1 MFASGRFSSSRMPG
15 GGRASSRM
23 PGGGRA
29 SSSTAPPPPP
39 QSDKNI
45 TTQTQ
50 ITLPHQQTQTQPST
64 QSSSI
69 NLAERLC
76 WVPLPNSNKND
87 NDTTVPPLLWPA
99 IIYQSHSEF
108 LSCRSANLSG
118 LEKQQLS
125 AQLLQFSL
133 NHHHSTTTGR
143 VCQLLC
149 RSNTINSILVVA
161 DETYFEFVDVVGA
174 QLQHYAC
181 QPSKFTDAQEYLSY
195 HQALDESMQLLGYQ
209 SSSSSSTDN
218 WVYKAQAALSSTS
231 TSNQVQVQASSN
243 QEQPL
248 VAKSP
253 TARRP
258 PAPAMAQQAHHP
270 AGAPSPN
277 DQPSIAAVSLGSTIA
292 TNESSLPHHHSS
304 AGSSR
309 MPPPP
314 PSLQLDKYA
323 SWTDTWSELLF
334 QGWQMY
340 QSTEGGTGSMV
351 YSAPNG
357 LSFRSLEQVQT
368 YVTNAYGWVGPHR
381 KKRSVS
387 KQVYTPTTQS
397 FYHFGVLWKQTLEP
411 REYNILCVGM

>member
-1 MFASGRFSSSRMPG
+1 MMLPG
-15 GGRASSRM
+15 GGNAS
-23 PGGGRA
+23 A
-29 SSSTAPPPPP
+29 APPP
-39 QSDKNI
+39 QSDN

-50 ITLPHQQTQTQPST
+50 TVQTTT
-64 QSSSI
+64 QSKGSSI

-76 WVPLPNSNKND
+76 WVPLPTS
-87 NDTTVPPLLWPA
+87 TTTHKDDAVPLLWPA

-108 LSCRSANLSG
+108 LSCRSANHLSG

-125 AQLLQFSL
+125 AQLLHFSL
-133 NHHHSTTTGR
+133 NAMGQTGR

>member
-1 MFASGRFSSSRMPG
+1 MMLPG
-15 GGRASSRM
+15 GGNAS
-23 PGGGRA
+23 A
-29 SSSTAPPPPP
+29 APPP
-39 QSDKNI
+39 QSDN

-50 ITLPHQQTQTQPST
+50 TVQTTT
-64 QSSSI
+64 QSKGSSI

-76 WVPLPNSNKND
+76 WVPLPTS
-87 NDTTVPPLLWPA
+87 TTTHKDDAVPLLWPA

-108 LSCRSANLSG
+108 LSCRSANHLSG

-125 AQLLQFSL
+125 AQLLHFSL
-133 NHHHSTTTGR
+133 NAMGQTGR

-181 QPSKFTDAQEYLSY
+181 QPNQFSHREEYLAF
-195 HQALDESMQLLGYQ
+195 HQALDESMQLLGYT
-209 SSSSSSTDN
+209 SSSTQSQDS
-218 WVYKAQAALSSTS
+218 WIRKAQAALSTA
-231 TSNQVQVQASSN
+231 TSNGTAQVQVQVQAPPHHK
-243 QEQPL
+243 EQPA
-248 VAKSP
+248 AKSP
-253 TARRP
+253 ARP
-258 PAPAMAQQAHHP
+258 PAPALAQQHP
-270 AGAPSPN
+270 AAVAGAPSPN

-292 TNESSLPHHHSS
+292 TNESSLPHHHST
-304 AGSSR
+304 ATGSR

-340 QSTEGGTGSMV
+340 QSTASGGSGNLV

-357 LSFRSLEQVQT
+357 LSFDSLEQVQT

-381 KKRSVS
+381 KKRWNQ
-387 KQVYTPTTQS
+387 KPVYTPTTQS

-411 REYNILCVGM
+411 REYNILIVFLNLNLDLT